1 MTTSTEICYLLN
13 DVMDDVILRKK
24 FNFNFYRY
32 LETENIS
39 RNEIEVF
46 NHSRFINVIKFQIE
60 EFEDFLKG
68 GNSFLREAYPDFNKP
83 DVRKMKDYL
92 EELIESAIKYEQ
104 FKRKR
109 KPYKKRK
116 VSNK

>member
-1 MTTSTEICYLLN
+1 MTTSAEICYLLN

-46 NHSRFINVIKFQIE
+46 NHSKFITVIKFQIE

-68 GNSFLREAYPDFNKP
+68 GNPFFPFE
-83 DVRKMKDYL
+83 
-92 EELIESAIKYEQ
+92 
-104 FKRKR
+104 
-109 KPYKKRK
+109 
-116 VSNK
+116 